1 MDKRHQINLI
11 TTKKNLAVIWLVAAG
26 ILIATDQISFAISYT
41 SVITIMTAISTISYD
56 TFDNGNAFFYLR
68 FHLAEKEYTREKY
81 LFSLFW
87 GMITVIGG
95 ILLVVIVTAA
105 KGTLLMRSEEIVMAV
120 LLNIPMLLIF
130 QSMALPFLLKYEAEK
145 GRIALAAMIGGIVF
159 VVIFF
164 FKMFETAGIELIDIV
179 MNQMYLKNIT
189 LWASIYIISIVIWF
203 LSLKIAE
210 GIMLKKEF
218 LIY

>member
-1 MDKRHQINLI
+1 MKGLWTKDIRLI
-11 TTKKNLAVIWLVAAG
+11 SSQQKNLAVIWLVAAG
-26 ILIATDQISFAISYT
+26 ILIATDQISFAITYT

-56 TFDNGNAFFYLR
+56 TFDNGNAFLFTLPFSR
-68 FHLAEKEYTREKY
+68 KEYTREKY

-105 KGTLLMRSEEIVMAV
+105 KGTLLMRSEEIVMTV

-145 GRIALAAMIGGIVF
+145 GRIALAA
-159 VVIFF
+159 VIFF

-218 LIY
+218 

>member
-1 MDKRHQINLI
+1 MKGLWTKDIRLI
-11 TTKKNLAVIWLVAAG
+11 SSQQKNLAVIWLVAAG

-56 TFDNGNAFFYLR
+56 TFDNGNAFLFTLPFSR
-68 FHLAEKEYTREKY
+68 KEYTREKY

-164 FKMFETAGIELIDIV
+164 FSRHHFFRIYFWNRIYNKRSSPCDNNTSYKCLINYFLHLFLLIS
-179 MNQMYLKNIT
+179 NFKK
-189 LWASIYIISIVIWF
+189 IYHK
-203 LSLKIAE
+203 L
-210 GIMLKKEF
+210 
-218 LIY
+218 

>member
-1 MDKRHQINLI
+1 MSYRSETILSGELSKDRGRKRNDRSDHYINDTGGVEDERIMDKRHQINLI
-11 TTKKNLAVIWLVAAG
+11 TTKNLAVIWLVAAG

-56 TFDNGNAFFYLR
+56 TFDNGNAFLFTLPFSR
-68 FHLAEKEYTREKY
+68 KEYTREKY

-95 ILLVVIVTAA
+95 ILLVGIVTAA

-164 FKMFETAGIELIDIV
+164 FKNV
-179 MNQMYLKNIT
+179 
-189 LWASIYIISIVIWF
+189 
-203 LSLKIAE
+203 
-210 GIMLKKEF
+210 
-218 LIY
+218 